1 MKQPRRDLAVDCF
14 LDAPSL
20 VFQRKFT
27 PLRMIC
33 NLNKSLVVGGS
44 IKGSVL
50 SRKVLCDL
58 EKVINFSVPQ
68 FSNLVNEDHSN
79 T

>member
-20 VFQRKFT
+20 LFESKFT

-33 NLNKSLVVGGS
+33 NLNKSLVIGGS
-44 IKGSVL
+44 IKGIVL
-50 SRKVLCDL
+50 SWKVLCDL
-58 EKVINFSVPQ
+58 EKVINFSVPP

>member
-1 MKQPRRDLAVDCF
+1 MKQPRRDLAVGCF

-20 VFQRKFT
+20 VFLSKFT

-33 NLNKSLVVGGS
+33 NLNKSLVIGGN
-44 IKGSVL
+44 IKGTVL
-50 SRKVLCDL
+50 LRKVLCDL
-58 EKVINFSVPQ
+58 EIVINFSVSQ
-68 FSNLVNEDHSN
+68 FSNLVNEDHGN